1 MRARPSSAGLGIVIL
16 AVVLDRISQGLGQ
29 SGRDRGHRHW
39 WQGGPVGLVLRLI
52 LSRTDALP
60 QQAPDLKTTTN

>member
-52 LSRTDALP
+52 PSRADALP
-60 QQAPDLKTTTN
+60 QQAPELKTTTN